1 MSWTPPRPTRYSCSM
16 FDLRVATRPEWLS
29 VVFADFPAF
38 LRDHTLCERKA
49 SAMGM
54 SLVAKYPD
62 KHLILDELIEF
73 AREELEHFHLMY
85 RVLAERELV
94 LPEDEKDQ
102 YVNELRSQIRSG
114 IAGGAGGDALF
125 LDRLLVPGV
134 VEARGCERLLLVAG
148 ALEPGAL
155 KELYANLA
163 KAEARHHG
171 LFFRLARKYFDLG
184 VVEARVAELLDFEAR
199 LVVRLPLR
207 AAVH

>member
-1 MSWTPPRPTRYSCSM
+1 M

-94 LPEDEKDQ
+94 LPEDEKDL
-102 YVNELRSQIRSG
+102 YVNELRSQIRSRPTG
-114 IAGGAGGDALF
+114 EDTLF

-148 ALEPGAL
+148 ALEPGPLKAL
-155 KELYANLA
+155 YTDLA

-171 LFFRLARKYFDLG
+171 LFFRLARKYFDLA
-184 VVEARVAELLDFEAR
+184 VVETRVAELLDFEAR
-199 LVVRLPLR
+199 LVERLPLR